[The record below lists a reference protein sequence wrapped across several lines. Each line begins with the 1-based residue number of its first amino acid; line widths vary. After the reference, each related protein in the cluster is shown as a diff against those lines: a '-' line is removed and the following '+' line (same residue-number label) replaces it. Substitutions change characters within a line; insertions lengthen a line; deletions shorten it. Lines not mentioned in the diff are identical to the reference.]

1 MAIFPV
7 LSFPLVGQLLAHG
20 DIAQP
25 LIDPCLPLELESP
38 HPQNRERSSPC
49 SLSIPFPLADQD
61 PTPAGPCTV
70 PHALERDV
78 QHELRHV
85 RALMQLEQKEDQ
97 AQFKLKNASAS
108 IKERRR
114 RGLTWYPV
122 TITQEDIGFGGKVVL
137 ELERP
142 AHRQDLH
149 LFQVGKNA
157 CVFSNAPGYSGPDR
171 PVLSGVVTSVRRN
184 KLVLA
189 TSKEELPDWVIN
201 ASNLNGNTPN
211 GSTLGIDLTFD
222 EVSYREMH
230 QALNDVIGAHGN
242 RLAELRDVLLGARH
256 ASYREPKADDL
267 FYPSALNDS
276 QLVAVRHVISA
287 QDVAIIHGPPGT
299 GKTTTLVQAILETIR
314 RERRVLVCAP
324 SNTAVDLLTEKLA
337 ERGVN
342 VIRMGN
348 PSRVSDLLLK
358 HTLDAGVMAHPS
370 YAKMHAMRQT
380 AEQHRDTASELAKEG
395 VRNFGFEGRQHRQQ
409 LREEARTLRQAAD
422 DLERFMTEDVLE
434 SVQVITCTLVGA
446 SHRHMRHLGFETVF
460 IDEAAQALEPGCWIP
475 IAKGQ
480 RLVLAG
486 DHHQLPP
493 TVKSEQAAREGLR
506 ETLFEKCIQRQPN
519 TARMLTTQY
528 RMHEQIMGFS
538 SEKFYGG
545 QLVPHPSVRHAGLEA
560 YDLRFAPDLP
570 VEFID
575 TAGCA
580 YQEVAIPESRST
592 ANPEEAHLLLERLA
606 QLLTPYDAAEHD
618 EHQHTPLSI
627 GVIAPYRAQI
637 NYLKDAI
644 EDSEVLNDLLLQRRL
659 SVGTVDSFQGQERD
673 IIAITLT
680 RSNPQGEIGFLSD
693 IRRMNV
699 GMTRARRKLLLVG
712 DSSTLCRHP
721 FFVELLEYVKGVG
734 GYRTA
739 REMSKST

>member
-1 MAIFPV
+1 
-7 LSFPLVGQLLAHG
+7 
-20 DIAQP
+20 
-25 LIDPCLPLELESP
+25 
-38 HPQNRERSSPC
+38 
-49 SLSIPFPLADQD
+49 
-61 PTPAGPCTV
+61 
-70 PHALERDV
+70 
-78 QHELRHV
+78 
-85 RALMQLEQKEDQ
+85 MQLEQQEDQ

-137 ELERP
+137 ELDRP

-149 LFQVGKNA
+149 LFQVGA
-157 CVFSNAPGYSGPDR
+157 AAALFSSAPGYSGPDR
-171 PVLSGVVTSVRRN
+171 PVVSGVVTRVRRN
-184 KLVLA
+184 KLLLA
-189 TSKEELPDWVIN
+189 TTREALPDWVRDG
-201 ASNLNGNTPN
+201 STQNGSTLN

-222 EVSYREMH
+222 EVSYREMN
-230 QALNDVIGAHGN
+230 QALSAVMAAHGN
-242 RLAELRDVLLGARH
+242 RLAELRDVLLGAKAARF
-256 ASYREPKADDL
+256 REPQADDL

-276 QLVAVRHVISA
+276 QLAAVRHVVTA

-342 VIRMGN
+342 VIRLGN

-358 HTLDAGVMAHPS
+358 HTLDAGVMAHAS

-380 AEQHRDTASELAKEG
+380 AEQHRETASER
-395 VRNFGFEGRQHRQQ
+395 VRNFGFEERQRRQW
-409 LREEARTLRQAAD
+409 LKDEARTLRQAAD

-446 SHRHMRHLGFETVF
+446 SHRHIRHLGFETVF

-493 TVKSEQAAREGLR
+493 TVKSEKAAREGLR

-519 TARMLTTQY
+519 TARMLKVQY
-528 RMHEQIMGFS
+528 RMHAHIMGFS
-538 SEKFYGG
+538 SQKFYGG
-545 QLVPHPSVRHAGLEA
+545 QLVPHHSVRHADLAA
-560 YDLRFAPDLP
+560 YDPRFNDPRFAPDLP

-575 TAGCA
+575 TAGCGFV
-580 YQEVAIPESRST
+580 ELAIPESRST
-592 ANPEEAHLLLERLA
+592 ANPEEAHLLLERLERLA
-606 QLLTPYDAAEHD
+606 QLLALGEPTDPD
-618 EHQHTPLSI
+618 QRPLTI

-644 EDSEVLNDLLLQRRL
+644 EDSAVLNDLLLQRRL

-712 DSSTLCRHP
+712 DSSTLCWHP
-721 FFVELLEYVKGVG
+721 FFGELLGYVKGVG

-739 REMSKST
+739 LEMGKQT

>member
-1 MAIFPV
+1 
-7 LSFPLVGQLLAHG
+7 
-20 DIAQP
+20 
-25 LIDPCLPLELESP
+25 
-38 HPQNRERSSPC
+38 
-49 SLSIPFPLADQD
+49 
-61 PTPAGPCTV
+61 
-70 PHALERDV
+70 
-78 QHELRHV
+78 
-85 RALMQLEQKEDQ
+85 MQLEQKEDQ

-157 CVFSNAPGYSGPDR
+157 CVFSSAPGYSGPDR

-184 KLVLA
+184 KLLFA
-189 TSKEELPDWVIN
+189 TTKESLPDWV
-201 ASNLNGNTPN
+201 LD
-211 GSTLGIDLTFD
+211 GSALGIDLTFD

-230 QALNDVIGAHGN
+230 QALGDVMGAHGN
-242 RLAELRDVLLGARH
+242 RLAELRDVLLGARQ
-256 ASYREPKADDL
+256 ASFREQKADDL

-276 QLVAVRHVISA
+276 QLAAVRHVIAA

-358 HTLDAGVMAHPS
+358 HTLDAGVMAHAS

-380 AEQHRDTASELAKEG
+380 AEQHRETASER
-395 VRNFGFEGRQHRQQ
+395 VRNFGFEERQQ
-409 LREEARTLRQAAD
+409 RQWLREEARTLRQAAD

-446 SHRHMRHLGFETVF
+446 SNRHIRHLSFETVF

-480 RLVLAG
+480 RIVLAG

-493 TVKSEQAAREGLR
+493 TVKSEKAAREGLR
-506 ETLFEKCIQRQPN
+506 ETLFEKCIQRQPQM
-519 TARMLTTQY
+519 ALMLTVQY
-528 RMHEQIMGFS
+528 RMHAHIMGFS

-545 QLVPHPSVRHAGLEA
+545 QLVPHPSVRHADLAA
-560 YDLRFAPDLP
+560 YDPRFNSPRFDDPRFAPDLP

-575 TAGCA
+575 TAGCG

-606 QLLTPYDAAEHD
+606 QLLALGEPTEHD
-618 EHQHTPLSI
+618 QRPLTI

-644 EDSEVLNDLLLQRRL
+644 EDSEVLNGLLLQRRL

-721 FFVELLEYVKGVG
+721 FFGELLAYVKGVG
-734 GYRTA
+734 GYRA
-739 REMSKST
+739 VPIVVE

>member
-1 MAIFPV
+1 
-7 LSFPLVGQLLAHG
+7 
-20 DIAQP
+20 
-25 LIDPCLPLELESP
+25 
-38 HPQNRERSSPC
+38 
-49 SLSIPFPLADQD
+49 
-61 PTPAGPCTV
+61 
-70 PHALERDV
+70 
-78 QHELRHV
+78 
-85 RALMQLEQKEDQ
+85 MQLEQKEDQ

-157 CVFSNAPGYSGPDR
+157 CVFSNAPGYSGTHSASDR

-189 TSKEELPDWVIN
+189 TTKEELPDWVLDG
-201 ASNLNGNTPN
+201 STLYGSTLNGSTLN

-230 QALNDVIGAHGN
+230 QAMNDVIGAHGN
-242 RLAELRDVLLGARH
+242 RLAELRDVLLGAKP

-267 FYPSALNDS
+267 FYPSVLNDS
-276 QLVAVRHVISA
+276 QLVAVRHVLSA

-348 PSRVSDLLLK
+348 PSRVSDLLLQ

-370 YAKMHAMRQT
+370 YVKMHAMRQT

-395 VRNFGFEGRQHRQQ
+395 VRNFGFEGRQHRQW

-446 SHRHMRHLGFETVF
+446 SHRHMRHLSFETVF

-506 ETLFEKCIQRQPN
+506 ETLFEKCIQRQPQ

-545 QLVPHPSVRHAGLEA
+545 QLVPHASVRHASLEA

-575 TAGCA
+575 TAGCG

-606 QLLTPYDAAEHD
+606 QLLAPYDAAEHD
-618 EHQHTPLSI
+618 EQQHTPLSI

-644 EDSEVLNDLLLQRRL
+644 EDCVVLNDLLLQRRL

-721 FFVELLEYVKGVG
+721 FFVELLAYVKGVG

-739 REMSKST
+739 HQVDKQG

>member
-1 MAIFPV
+1 
-7 LSFPLVGQLLAHG
+7 
-20 DIAQP
+20 
-25 LIDPCLPLELESP
+25 
-38 HPQNRERSSPC
+38 
-49 SLSIPFPLADQD
+49 
-61 PTPAGPCTV
+61 
-70 PHALERDV
+70 
-78 QHELRHV
+78 
-85 RALMQLEQKEDQ
+85 MQLEQKEDQ

-149 LFQVGKNA
+149 LFQVGA
-157 CVFSNAPGYSGPDR
+157 AAALFSNAPGYSGPDR
-171 PVLSGVVTSVRRN
+171 PVVSGVVTSVRRN

-189 TSKEELPDWVIN
+189 TTKEALPDWV
-201 ASNLNGNTPN
+201 LNGNNPNGSTLN

-242 RLAELRDVLLGARH
+242 RLAELRDVLLGARQ
-256 ASYREPKADDL
+256 ASYREPQADDL

-395 VRNFGFEGRQHRQQ
+395 VRNFGFEERQHRQQ

-446 SHRHMRHLGFETVF
+446 SHRHMRHLSFETVF

-528 RMHEQIMGFS
+528 RMHAHIMGFS
-538 SEKFYGG
+538 SQKFYGG
-545 QLVPHPSVRHAGLEA
+545 QLVPHASVRHAGLEA

-592 ANPEEAHLLLERLA
+592 ANPEEAHLLLARLA
-606 QLLTPYDAAEHD
+606 QLLASYDEDELGEHD
-618 EHQHTPLSI
+618 QRPLSI

-644 EDSEVLNDLLLQRRL
+644 EDIEVLNGLLLQRRL

-721 FFVELLEYVKGVG
+721 FFGELLAYVKGVG

-739 REMSKST
+739 HDLGKHI

>member
-1 MAIFPV
+1 
-7 LSFPLVGQLLAHG
+7 
-20 DIAQP
+20 
-25 LIDPCLPLELESP
+25 
-38 HPQNRERSSPC
+38 
-49 SLSIPFPLADQD
+49 
-61 PTPAGPCTV
+61 
-70 PHALERDV
+70 
-78 QHELRHV
+78 
-85 RALMQLEQKEDQ
+85 MQLEQKEDQ

-157 CVFSNAPGYSGPDR
+157 CVFSNAPGYSGTHSASDR

-189 TSKEELPDWVIN
+189 TTKEELPDWVQN
-201 ASNLNGNTPN
+201 ASTLNGSTLN

-230 QALNDVIGAHGN
+230 QAMNDVIGAHGN
-242 RLAELRDVLLGARH
+242 RLAELRNVLLGVRP
-256 ASYREPKADDL
+256 ASYREPKSDDL

-380 AEQHRDTASELAKEG
+380 ADQHRDTASELAKEG
-395 VRNFGFEGRQHRQQ
+395 VRHFGFEGRQHRQQ

-446 SHRHMRHLGFETVF
+446 SHRHMRHLSFETVF

-506 ETLFEKCIQRQPN
+506 ETLFEKCIQRQPQ

-545 QLVPHPSVRHAGLEA
+545 QLVPHASVRHAGLEA

-575 TAGCA
+575 TAGYG
-580 YQEVAIPESRST
+580 YQEVTIPESRST

-644 EDSEVLNDLLLQRRL
+644 EDSEVLNGLLLQRRL

-721 FFVELLEYVKGVG
+721 FFGELWAYV
-734 GYRTA
+734 
-739 REMSKST
+739 

>member
-1 MAIFPV
+1 
-7 LSFPLVGQLLAHG
+7 
-20 DIAQP
+20 
-25 LIDPCLPLELESP
+25 
-38 HPQNRERSSPC
+38 
-49 SLSIPFPLADQD
+49 
-61 PTPAGPCTV
+61 
-70 PHALERDV
+70 
-78 QHELRHV
+78 
-85 RALMQLEQKEDQ
+85 MQLEQKEDQ

-189 TSKEELPDWVIN
+189 TTKEELPDWVQN
-201 ASNLNGNTPN
+201 ASTLNGSTQN

-230 QALNDVIGAHGN
+230 QAMNDVIGAHGN
-242 RLAELRDVLLGARH
+242 RLAELRDVLLGVRQ

-299 GKTTTLVQAILETIR
+299 GKTTTLVQVILETIR

-348 PSRVSDLLLK
+348 PSRVSELLLK

-380 AEQHRDTASELAKEG
+380 AEQLRDTASELTKEG

-446 SHRHMRHLGFETVF
+446 SHRHMRHLSFETVF

-480 RLVLAG
+480 RIVLAG

-493 TVKSEQAAREGLR
+493 TVKSEQAACEGLR

-545 QLVPHPSVRHAGLEA
+545 QLVPHASVRHAGLEA

-575 TAGCA
+575 TAGCG

-592 ANPEEAHLLLERLA
+592 ANPEEAHLLLARLA
-606 QLLTPYDAAEHD
+606 QLLAPYDAAEHD

-644 EDSEVLNDLLLQRRL
+644 EDSEVLNGLLLQRRL

-721 FFVELLEYVKGVG
+721 FFVELLAYVKGVG
-734 GYRTA
+734 GYRA
-739 REMSKST
+739 ADDLGKHI

>member
-1 MAIFPV
+1 
-7 LSFPLVGQLLAHG
+7 
-20 DIAQP
+20 
-25 LIDPCLPLELESP
+25 
-38 HPQNRERSSPC
+38 
-49 SLSIPFPLADQD
+49 
-61 PTPAGPCTV
+61 
-70 PHALERDV
+70 
-78 QHELRHV
+78 
-85 RALMQLEQKEDQ
+85 MQLEQKEDQ

-157 CVFSNAPGYSGPDR
+157 SLFSNSPGYSAADR
-171 PVLSGVVTSVRRN
+171 PALGGVVTSVRRN
-184 KLVLA
+184 KLLLA
-189 TSKEELPDWVIN
+189 TTKEALPDW
-201 ASNLNGNTPN
+201 ALD

-222 EVSYREMH
+222 EVSYREMN
-230 QALNDVIGAHGN
+230 QALSAVMLAHGN
-242 RLAELRDVLLGARH
+242 RLAELRDVLLGARQ
-256 ASYREPKADDL
+256 ASFREPKADDL

-276 QLVAVRHVISA
+276 QLGAVRHVISA

-342 VIRMGN
+342 VIRLGN
-348 PSRVSDLLLK
+348 PSRVSDLLLQ
-358 HTLDAGVMAHPS
+358 HTLDAGVMAHAS
-370 YAKMHAMRQT
+370 YSKMHAMRQT
-380 AEQHRDTASELAKEG
+380 AEQHRDTANEH
-395 VRNFGFEGRQHRQQ
+395 VRHFGFEERQHRQW
-409 LREEARTLRQAAD
+409 LREEARTLRQTAD
-422 DLERFMTEDVLE
+422 DLERFITEEVLE

-446 SHRHMRHLGFETVF
+446 SHRHIRHLRFETVF

-480 RLVLAG
+480 RIVLAG

-493 TVKSEQAAREGLR
+493 TVKSEKAAREGLR
-506 ETLFEKCIQRQPN
+506 ETLFEKCIQRQPE
-519 TARMLTTQY
+519 TARMLTMQY
-528 RMHEQIMGFS
+528 RMHAHIMGFS

-545 QLVPHPSVRHAGLEA
+545 QLVPHESVCHAGLEA
-560 YDLRFAPDLP
+560 YDLRFAPDMP

-575 TAGCA
+575 TAGCGFL
-580 YQEVAIPESRST
+580 EVAIPESRST
-592 ANPEEAHLLLERLA
+592 ANPNEAHLLLERLT
-606 QLLTPYDAAEHD
+606 QLLAPYDPAEHL
-618 EHQHTPLSI
+618 HTPLTI

-644 EDSEVLNDLLLQRRL
+644 EDSAVLNDLLLQRRL

-712 DSSTLCRHP
+712 DSSTLCCHP
-721 FFVELLEYVKGVG
+721 FFVDLLAHVKRIG
-734 GYRTA
+734 GYFQRAGGCDSFFNHTHTVPEA
-739 REMSKST
+739 QREYPHLALAKKTIDK

>member
-1 MAIFPV
+1 MSEPIQSCIKACAV
-7 LSFPLVGQLLAHG
+7 
-20 DIAQP
+20 
-25 LIDPCLPLELESP
+25 
-38 HPQNRERSSPC
+38 
-49 SLSIPFPLADQD
+49 QD
-61 PTPAGPCTV
+61 
-70 PHALERDV
+70 
-78 QHELRHV
+78 ELRHV
-85 RALMQLEQKEDQ
+85 RVLLQLEQKEEQ

-149 LFQVGKNA
+149 LFQVGA
-157 CVFSNAPGYSGPDR
+157 SAALFSNESGYAGPDR
-171 PVLSGVVTSVRRN
+171 PLLSGVVTSVRRN
-184 KLVLA
+184 KLLLTTTKDA
-189 TSKEELPDWVIN
+189 LPDWVM
-201 ASNLNGNTPN
+201 N
-211 GSTLGIDLTFD
+211 GSSLGIDLTFD
-222 EVSYREMH
+222 EVSYREMN
-230 QALNDVIGAHGN
+230 QALSAVIGAHGN
-242 RLAELRDVLLGARH
+242 RLAELRDVLLGAKL
-256 ASYREPKADDL
+256 ASFREQKADDL
-267 FYPSALNDS
+267 FYSSPLNDS
-276 QLVAVRHVISA
+276 QLAAVRHAVSA

-342 VIRMGN
+342 VIRLGN
-348 PSRVSDLLLK
+348 PSRVSDLLLE
-358 HTLDAGVMAHPS
+358 HTLDAGVMAHAS

-380 AEQHRDTASELAKEG
+380 AEQHRDTASEH
-395 VRNFGFEGRQHRQQ
+395 VRNFGFEERQHRQW

-434 SVQVITCTLVGA
+434 SVQVVTCTLVGA
-446 SHRHMRHLGFETVF
+446 SHRHIRHLSFETVF
-460 IDEAAQALEPGCWIP
+460 IDEAAQALEPACWIP
-475 IAKGQ
+475 IAKAQ

-493 TVKSEQAAREGLR
+493 TVKSEKAAREGLR
-506 ETLFEKCIQRQPN
+506 ETLFEKCIQRQPD
-519 TARMLTTQY
+519 TARMLTMQY
-528 RMHEQIMGFS
+528 RMHAHIMGFS

-545 QLVPHPSVRHAGLEA
+545 QLVPHPSVRHADLAA
-560 YDLRFAPDLP
+560 YDPRFAFDLP

-575 TAGCA
+575 TAGCE
-580 YQEVAIPESRST
+580 YHEVAIPESRST
-592 ANPEEAHLLLERLA
+592 ANPDEANFLLERLA
-606 QLLTPYDAAEHD
+606 QLLEPIDLTEHA
-618 EHQHTPLSI
+618 QRPLTI

-644 EDSEVLNDLLLQRRL
+644 EESPVLNDLLLQRRL

-680 RSNPQGEIGFLSD
+680 RSNLQGEIGFLSD

-712 DSSTLCRHP
+712 DSSTLCCHP
-721 FFVELLEYVKGVG
+721 FFVDLLAYVKQMGGYFERARGCDNLLNVSQIVSASTLEYP
-734 GYRTA
+734 YFA
-739 REMSKST
+739 SAEKSSDK

>member
-1 MAIFPV
+1 M
-7 LSFPLVGQLLAHG
+7 H
-20 DIAQP
+20 
-25 LIDPCLPLELESP
+25 
-38 HPQNRERSSPC
+38 
-49 SLSIPFPLADQD
+49 
-61 PTPAGPCTV
+61 
-70 PHALERDV
+70 
-78 QHELRHV
+78 
-85 RALMQLEQKEDQ
+85 LEQQEDQ

-149 LFQVGKNA
+149 LFQVGA
-157 CVFSNAPGYSGPDR
+157 AAALFSTAPGYSGPDR
-171 PVLSGVVTSVRRN
+171 PVVSGVVTRVRRN
-184 KLVLA
+184 KLLLA
-189 TSKEELPDWVIN
+189 TTKEALPDWV
-201 ASNLNGNTPN
+201 LDGN
-211 GSTLGIDLTFD
+211 TLGIDLTFD
-222 EVSYREMH
+222 EVSYREMN
-230 QALNDVIGAHGN
+230 QALSAVMAAHGN
-242 RLAELRDVLLGARH
+242 RLAELRDVLLGASPARF
-256 ASYREPKADDL
+256 REPQADDL

-342 VIRMGN
+342 VIRLGN

-358 HTLDAGVMAHPS
+358 HTLDAGVMAHAS

-380 AEQHRDTASELAKEG
+380 AEQHREAASER
-395 VRNFGFEGRQHRQQ
+395 VRNFGFEERQRRQW
-409 LREEARTLRQAAD
+409 LKDEARTLRQAAD

-446 SHRHMRHLGFETVF
+446 SHRAIRHLGFETVF

-493 TVKSEQAAREGLR
+493 TVKSEKAAREGLR
-506 ETLFEKCIQRQPN
+506 ETLFEKCIQRQPQ

-545 QLVPHPSVRHAGLEA
+545 QLVPHASVRHAGLEA

-575 TAGCA
+575 TAGCG
-580 YQEVAIPESRST
+580 YQEQAIPESRST

-606 QLLTPYDAAEHD
+606 QLLALGEPADPD
-618 EHQHTPLSI
+618 RRPLTI

-644 EDSEVLNDLLLQRRL
+644 EDSAVLNDLLLQRRL

-721 FFVELLEYVKGVG
+721 FFGDLLAYVKGVG

-739 REMSKST
+739 HEMA